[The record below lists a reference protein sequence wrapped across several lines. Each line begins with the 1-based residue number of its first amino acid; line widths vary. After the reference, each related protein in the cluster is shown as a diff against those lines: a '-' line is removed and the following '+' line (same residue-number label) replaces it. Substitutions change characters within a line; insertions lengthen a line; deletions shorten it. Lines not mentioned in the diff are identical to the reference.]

1 MWEGAKGCFPLFP
14 GLEGRRQV
22 KKAKRRTVA
31 VGIEGPKGEATQ
43 RQLFQL
49 IPLTVQLLQAAQG
62 AQIQICHLIV
72 S

>member
-1 MWEGAKGCFPLFP
+1 MKNAKG
-14 GLEGRRQV
+14 
-22 KKAKRRTVA
+22 RTVA
-31 VGIEGPKGEATQ
+31 VCIEGPQGEAAQ

-49 IPLTVQLLQAAQG
+49 IPLAVQLLQAAQG

>member
-1 MWEGAKGCFPLFP
+1 
-14 GLEGRRQV
+14 V
-22 KKAKRRTVA
+22 KKTKRRTVA
-31 VGIEGPKGEATQ
+31 AGIEGPKGEATQ